1 MLSPKKKQIPISYIP
16 QKMPIMFT
24 DKDKPCHLLNDFK
37 EPVTGNDFL
46 KSKDDPS
53 KNFGFF
59 EDVRSLLY
67 RKNKTI
73 YYVKAIEKKNIINPS
88 YQMILNNIYKL
99 NNDNLENKN
108 INIFDFIVKLQT
120 HWEDNEHLFLV
131 FEAIKKFT
139 LFENLLKNNSGQI
152 TEENL
157 LTMFRQILEVVNF
170 LHKNNIYG
178 CNLYINSF
186 IYDKRTQTLKLTDLG
201 FSKIFK
207 SSKNLNDS
215 KLQNSFEFNDYCPPE
230 FISKMNDSANLFEQD
245 KFKNANYDI
254 WQLGILFY
262 KIATFGESPYDDAK
276 DENLKECIVNKN
288 INYSRLNKYSPKIV
302 QIIDK
307 MLQNA
312 PSSRYSVELLLNLEP
327 FKIRNKIP
335 SLIINSKNEEKIIT
349 MNLLNS
355 NKGMVKDVKIDMA
368 SLLDNMEA
376 KKKDS
381 KEINYDEEIERNM
394 NENNIAN
401 KNKEILKKIKIQGN
415 LVNDLNSMVNQE
427 IYPEGSILPVFKNK
441 FLNKFN
447 NIDKNLVIDL
457 SNKLSLLEKEYKKLD
472 ENKLAVYNITNYVNN
487 NIKEL
492 NAIDNDNIDLLIKKF
507 NNLQLSKI
515 ETNDLYEEMLRNK
528 SEFAQEKFKALISNL
543 IYEIKRLE
551 IELEQENLN
560 NEKLKKKIRE
570 MEKRNMDLQNECQEK
585 VEFYEKKI
593 ELLEEVIFN
602 GDNKNLN
609 NEQNLKKNN
618 DYIYQA
624 LSNSIKDFTEMN
636 IKLKTGLK
644 ENLNKFKENKRFWLQ
659 DMIKAKDNF
668 RNEMNHYFHKS
679 LEPPRIYAFGKS
691 DVKEYKNYNELNAKI
706 EELNRRNKELNDLV
720 VEQKGLI
727 DYNYNLIKELKN
739 NIKTKEE
746 SIEEL
751 RKLLNNKESSNND
764 Q

>member
-1 MLSPKKKQIPISYIP
+1 
-16 QKMPIMFT
+16 
-24 DKDKPCHLLNDFK
+24 
-37 EPVTGNDFL
+37 
-46 KSKDDPS
+46 
-53 KNFGFF
+53 
-59 EDVRSLLY
+59 
-67 RKNKTI
+67 
-73 YYVKAIEKKNIINPS
+73 
-88 YQMILNNIYKL
+88 
-99 NNDNLENKN
+99 
-108 INIFDFIVKLQT
+108 
-120 HWEDNEHLFLV
+120 
-131 FEAIKKFT
+131 
-139 LFENLLKNNSGQI
+139 
-152 TEENL
+152 
-157 LTMFRQILEVVNF
+157 
-170 LHKNNIYG
+170 
-178 CNLYINSF
+178 
-186 IYDKRTQTLKLTDLG
+186 
-201 FSKIFK
+201 
-207 SSKNLNDS
+207 
-215 KLQNSFEFNDYCPPE
+215 
-230 FISKMNDSANLFEQD
+230 
-245 KFKNANYDI
+245 
-254 WQLGILFY
+254 
-262 KIATFGESPYDDAK
+262 
-276 DENLKECIVNKN
+276 
-288 INYSRLNKYSPKIV
+288 
-302 QIIDK
+302 
-307 MLQNA
+307 
-312 PSSRYSVELLLNLEP
+312 
-327 FKIRNKIP
+327 
-335 SLIINSKNEEKIIT
+335 
-349 MNLLNS
+349 
-355 NKGMVKDVKIDMA
+355 
-368 SLLDNMEA
+368 MEA

-427 IYPEGSILPVFKNK
+427 IYPEGSILPIFKNK